1 MGIKADQVSICNNP
15 QQLSQIGCR
24 VYNSANISIS
34 NATLTA
40 ITFDSERYDTDNIH
54 STSSNTS
61 RLTANRAGKYIIS
74 GGMAYASNSTG
85 QRFIAVR
92 VNGAT
97 YIDVHEVLNIG
108 ANNHSVSISTI
119 YHLNVGD
126 YVELIA
132 YQTSGGALNVLTS
145 ANDSPEFE
153 MTLIQ
158 Q

>member
-1 MGIKADQVSICNNP
+1 MAGIRSFAGSTIRHP
-15 QQLSQIGCR
+15 QDLSQIGAR
-24 VYNSANISIS
+24 VFNSANESIS

-61 RLTANRAGKYIIS
+61 RLTANHAGKYIIS

-85 QRFIAVR
+85 QRFIGVR
-92 VNGAT
+92 LNGAT

-119 YHLNVGD
+119 YHLVIND

-145 ANDSPEFE
+145 ANDSPE
-153 MTLIQ
+153 
-158 Q
+158 